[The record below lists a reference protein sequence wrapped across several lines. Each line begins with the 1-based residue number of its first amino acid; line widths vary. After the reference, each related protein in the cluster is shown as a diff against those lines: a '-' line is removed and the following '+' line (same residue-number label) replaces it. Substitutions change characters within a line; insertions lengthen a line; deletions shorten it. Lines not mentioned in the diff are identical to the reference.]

1 MPLFGAPP
9 CAGTHERY
17 VRLTDFRSTS
27 FDRRQLL
34 KAAALTPFA
43 GLALS
48 GCGAKPVESAAA
60 NKTVTVTSY
69 GGSYNDQLTETIL
82 DPFSKQ
88 TGIQTKLLANTSL
101 AALKA
106 QVQSGDVQW
115 DLVEITA
122 PDTRWPS
129 PKDCWRSS
137 TTTSSATRACP
148 ATPRPNM
155 ASIPELP
162 LCDGLGPERHPG
174 RKAPKD
180 WAQFFDQDI
189 YNTKRSVYNQ
199 LSDSSVLEAA
209 LLADGVPFD
218 KMYPLDV
225 DRALRVLGHH
235 PGKDRLLYHAANQE
249 PIQQL
254 TSGEVSL
261 STSFNNRINA
271 ARTDGA
277 KLNFS
282 AENAVLAGD
291 YFVVPKGAKN
301 KEAAFKLM
309 NFMSNDAEAGAAFDQ
324 VTNLTLA
331 NTPALSKLPKEI
343 ADTLPTSP
351 RLADKILV
359 RDDKW
364 WSANLKQTEQPFKLW
379 QTS

>member
-1 MPLFGAPP
+1 MTENSL
-9 CAGTHERY
+9 H
-17 VRLTDFRSTS
+17 
-27 FDRRQLL
+27 FDRRKLL

-48 GCGAKPVESAAA
+48 GCGAKPADSAPA

-69 GGSYNDQLTETIL
+69 GGSYNDQLTQTIL
-82 DPFSKQ
+82 DPFAKQ
-88 TGIQTKLLANTSL
+88 TGIQPTLLANTSL

-122 PDTRWPS
+122 PEYETAVAEGLLEKFDYDIISDKGLPGYAKAEYGIKYLS
-129 PKDCWRSS
+129 FLFV
-137 TTTSSATRACP
+137 
-148 ATPRPNM
+148 M
-155 ASIPELP
+155 AWDQKVIT
-162 LCDGLGPERHPG
+162 DAQ
-174 RKAPKD
+174 APKD
-180 WAQFFDQDI
+180 WAQFFDQGK

-218 KMYPLDV
+218 QIYPLDV

-235 PGKDRLLYHAANQE
+235 PGKDRLLYHSANQE

-277 KLNFS
+277 NLNFS
-282 AENAVLAGD
+282 PENAVLAGD

-309 NFMSNDAEAGAAFDQ
+309 NFMSNDAEAGAAFDT

-331 NTPALSKLPKEI
+331 NTPALSKLPKEV

-351 RLADKILV
+351 GLADKILV

-364 WSANLKQTEQPFKLW
+364 WSQNLKKTEQQFKLW
-379 QTS
+379 QAS

>member
-1 MPLFGAPP
+1 MTIPSSPMFN
-9 CAGTHERY
+9 
-17 VRLTDFRSTS
+17 
-27 FDRRQLL
+27 RRQML
-34 KAAALTPFA
+34 KAAALTPLA

-48 GCGAKPVESAAA
+48 GCSTKSSTTAAA

-69 GGSYNDQLTETIL
+69 GGSYNDQLTDTIL
-82 DPFSKQ
+82 NPFAKQ
-88 TGIQTKLLANTSL
+88 TGIQPTLLANTSL

-122 PDTRWPS
+122 PEYETAVAEGLLEKFDYDIISDKGLPGYAKAEYGIKYLSFLFVMAW
-129 PKDCWRSS
+129 DE
-137 TTTSSATRACP
+137 TTIPNGQAP
-148 ATPRPNM
+148 A
-155 ASIPELP
+155 
-162 LCDGLGPERHPG
+162 
-174 RKAPKD
+174 D
-180 WAQFFDQDI
+180 WAQFFDQNR
-189 YNTKRSVYNQ
+189 YSTKRSVYNQ
-199 LSDSSVLEAA
+199 LSDSSILEAA

-218 KMYPLDV
+218 KIYPLDV
-225 DRALRVLGHH
+225 DRALRVLGQH
-235 PGKDRLLYHAANQE
+235 PGRDRLLYHSANQE

-271 ARTDGA
+271 ARADGA

-282 AENAVLAGD
+282 PQNAVLAGD

-309 NFMSNDAEAGAAFDQ
+309 NFMSNDAEAGAAFDK

-331 NTPALSKLPKEI
+331 NTPALTKLPQEI

-351 RLADKILV
+351 KLADKILV

-364 WSANLKQTEQPFKLW
+364 WATNLKQTEQQFKLW
-379 QTS
+379 QAG

>member
-1 MPLFGAPP
+1 M
-9 CAGTHERY
+9 
-17 VRLTDFRSTS
+17 TDSNS
-27 FDRRQLL
+27 LHFDRRKLL
-34 KAAALTPFA
+34 KAGALTPFA

-48 GCGAKPVESAAA
+48 GCGSKPAESAAA

-69 GGSYNDQLTETIL
+69 GGSYNDQLTQTIL
-82 DPFSKQ
+82 DPFSKK
-88 TGIQTKLLANTSL
+88 TGIQPTLLANTSL

-122 PDTRWPS
+122 PEYETAVAEGLLEKFDYDIISDKGLPGYAKAEYGIKYLS
-129 PKDCWRSS
+129 FLFV
-137 TTTSSATRACP
+137 
-148 ATPRPNM
+148 M
-155 ASIPELP
+155 AWDQKVIP
-162 LCDGLGPERHPG
+162 DAQ
-174 RKAPKD
+174 APKD
-180 WAQFFDQDI
+180 WAQFFDQDK

-218 KMYPLDV
+218 KIYPLDV

-282 AENAVLAGD
+282 PENAVLAGD

-309 NFMSNDAEAGAAFDQ
+309 NFMSNDAEAGAAFDK

-364 WSANLKQTEQPFKLW
+364 WSENLKKTEQQFKLW
-379 QTS
+379 QAS

>member
-1 MPLFGAPP
+1 MRAM
-9 CAGTHERY
+9 
-17 VRLTDFRSTS
+17 TDFRSPV
-27 FDRRQLL
+27 FDRRQIL

-48 GCGAKPVESAAA
+48 GCSSKPAESAAA
-60 NKTVTVTSY
+60 NKTVPVTSY
-69 GGSYNDQLTETIL
+69 GGSYNDQFTQTIL
-82 DPFSKQ
+82 DPFAKQ
-88 TGIQTKLLANTSL
+88 TGIQPTLLANTSL
-101 AALKA
+101 ASLKA

-122 PDTRWPS
+122 PEYETAVAEGLLERFDYDIISDKGLPGYAKAEYGIKYLS
-129 PKDCWRSS
+129 FLFV
-137 TTTSSATRACP
+137 
-148 ATPRPNM
+148 M
-155 ASIPELP
+155 AWDQNVIP
-162 LCDGLGPERHPG
+162 DA
-174 RKAPKD
+174 KAPKD
-180 WAQFFDQDI
+180 RAQFFDQDKFSG
-189 YNTKRSVYNQ
+189 KRSVYNQ

-218 KMYPLDV
+218 KIYPLDV

-235 PGKDRLLYHAANQE
+235 PGKDRLLYHSANQE

-254 TSGEVSL
+254 TSGEVAL
-261 STSFNNRINA
+261 STSFNNRVNA
-271 ARTDGA
+271 APTDGA
-277 KLNFS
+277 TLNFS

-309 NFMSNDAEAGAAFDQ
+309 NFMSNDAEAGPAFDT

-331 NTPALSKLPKEI
+331 NTPALSKLPKEV

-351 RLADKILV
+351 LLADKILI

-364 WSANLKQTEQPFKLW
+364 WSQNLKKTEQQFKLW
-379 QTS
+379 QAS

>member
-1 MPLFGAPP
+1 MN
-9 CAGTHERY
+9 
-17 VRLTDFRSTS
+17 DFRSPVL
-27 FDRRQLL
+27 DRRQIL
-34 KAAALTPFA
+34 KAAAMAPFA

-48 GCGAKPVESAAA
+48 GCGSKPADSAAA

-69 GGSYNDQLTETIL
+69 GGSYNDQLTQTIL
-82 DPFSKQ
+82 DPFAKQ
-88 TGIQTKLLANTSL
+88 TGIQPTLLANTSL

-122 PDTRWPS
+122 PEYETAVAEGLLEKFDYDIISDKGLPGYAKAEYGIKYLS
-129 PKDCWRSS
+129 FLFV
-137 TTTSSATRACP
+137 
-148 ATPRPNM
+148 M
-155 ASIPELP
+155 AWDQNVIP
-162 LCDGLGPERHPG
+162 DA
-174 RKAPKD
+174 KAPKD
-180 WAQFFDQDI
+180 WAQFFDQDM
-189 YNTKRSVYNQ
+189 YDTKRSVYNQ

-218 KMYPLDV
+218 KIYPLDV

-309 NFMSNDAEAGAAFDQ
+309 NFMSNDAEAGAAFDK

-364 WSANLKQTEQPFKLW
+364 WSQNLKKTEQQFKLW
-379 QTS
+379 QAS